1 MDLQIASL
9 ICLRH
14 VNDGN
19 SSMQF
24 TKPANRSTGV
34 VSQTSINILDGV
46 LCKNYCEFLHL
57 RCLRGSLIASGYSA
71 KVLEAVETCQSIEGY

>member
-34 VSQTSINILDGV
+34 VSQN
-46 LCKNYCEFLHL
+46 LHKYL
-57 RCLRGSLIASGYSA
+57 RWSA
-71 KVLEAVETCQSIEGY
+71 LQKLL